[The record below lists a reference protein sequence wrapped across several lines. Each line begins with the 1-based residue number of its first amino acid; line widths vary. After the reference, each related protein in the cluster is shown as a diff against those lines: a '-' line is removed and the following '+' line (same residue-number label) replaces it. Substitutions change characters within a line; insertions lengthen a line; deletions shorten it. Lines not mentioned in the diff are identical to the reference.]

1 MYVLHLVQ
9 ISIWTILLFKF
20 SLCIF
25 ILHPENV
32 NFVLEKYSPPQK
44 KGKSKPKHCSV
55 HKKHLKVF
63 RHCCCSANTRQL
75 AIPAFQPQVW
85 SPSWKPEPFDRASG
99 RLTAALLRELE
110 TKANKLLAH
119 RDLKSGLRRQRRHHV
134 EFDGTAV
141 RFTSP
146 LPGGDS
152 KAKWIH
158 RRKLQARLL
167 NVPRKCARNL
177 ETIQRRFRED
187 QLLHQKK

>member
-110 TKANKLLAH
+110 SKANKLLAQRPEVWFAETTPPPCGVWWH
-119 RDLKSGLRRQRRHHV
+119 CSEIHVPIAWGRLKGQVNPQEKTSG
-134 EFDGTAV
+134 TPA
-141 RFTSP
+141 
-146 LPGGDS
+146 
-152 KAKWIH
+152 
-158 RRKLQARLL
+158 
-167 NVPRKCARNL
+167 
-177 ETIQRRFRED
+177 
-187 QLLHQKK
+187 